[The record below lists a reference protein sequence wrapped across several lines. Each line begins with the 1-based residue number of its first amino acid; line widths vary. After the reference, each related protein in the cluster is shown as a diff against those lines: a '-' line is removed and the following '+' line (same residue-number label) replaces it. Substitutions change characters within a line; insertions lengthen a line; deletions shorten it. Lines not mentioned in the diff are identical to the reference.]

1 MNRPRPWVI
10 ALDGPSAAGKGT
22 LARRLAAHYDLAHLD
37 TGSLYRAVGRRVL
50 REGRDPADAKYA
62 AEVALKLQLVDL
74 EDPELRSEATS
85 QAASVVA
92 AIPEVRA
99 NLLTWQRQFA
109 TDPPGGK
116 RGAILDGRDIGTVIC
131 PGADVKLFV
140 TAGLEARAERRFREL
155 QAAGANPIRRAVLDE
170 MASRD
175 RRDSERATAP
185 LLPAPGAFVLDTS
198 NLDADAVFDRVVA
211 FIESTTRSR
220 RA

>member
-1 MNRPRPWVI
+1 MSPQPWVI

-22 LARRLAAHYDLAHLD
+22 LARRLAARYDLAYLD

-50 REGRDPADAKYA
+50 RESHDPADAKYA
-62 AEVALKLQLVDL
+62 AQTALTLQPVDL
-74 EDPELRSEATS
+74 DDPELRTEPTS

-92 AIPEVRA
+92 AIPDVRA
-99 NLLTWQRQFA
+99 NLLAWQRQFA
-109 TDPPGGK
+109 RTPPDGK

-131 PGADVKLFV
+131 PDADVKLFV
-140 TAGLEARAERRFREL
+140 TADLEARAERRFQEL

-185 LLPAPGAFVLDTS
+185 LLPAPDAFVLDTS
-198 NLDADAVFDRVVA
+198 HLDADAVFERVVA
-211 FIESTTRSR
+211 FIESKTRPR